1 MYFSNLKGLAMVLP
15 LSWENIMHISWLY
28 LLDERE
34 MSLCMHEIISGM
46 HLNLGKE
53 MCLFFHEI
61 FI

>member
-1 MYFSNLKGLAMVLP
+1 MYLSNLKGLAMVLA
-15 LSWENIMHISWLY
+15 LSWENIMHSYWLY

-46 HLNLGKE
+46 HLTLEKE
-53 MCLFFHEI
+53 MWLFFHEI